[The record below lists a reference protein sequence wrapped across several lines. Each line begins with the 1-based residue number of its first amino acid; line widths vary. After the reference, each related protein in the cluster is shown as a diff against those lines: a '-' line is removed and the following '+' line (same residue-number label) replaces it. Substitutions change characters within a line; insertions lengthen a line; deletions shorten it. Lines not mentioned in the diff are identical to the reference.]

1 MTCSRPKYRR
11 RSIRLAD
18 YDYSQGGAYFVTIC
32 THDRKCLWGNISN
45 GEMRLNEVGEIVQ
58 DVWLRAEQIR
68 REISLDTFVL
78 MPNHVHGV
86 VFICDD
92 AESPTR
98 ATRQSSLHVRG
109 PIKRSLG
116 SLFAGFKST
125 CTIAIKKYLGLA
137 TIQVW
142 QRNYYEAHHSR
153 RKGVECYSRIY
164 SHKPRKMAK

>member
-1 MTCSRPKYRR
+1 MMTCSRPKYRR

-32 THDRKCLWGNISN
+32 THDRKCLFGNISN

-58 DVWLRAEQIR
+58 DVWLRTEQIR

-98 ATRQSSLHVRG
+98 ATRQSPLVRLRACSHREVEVLS
-109 PIKRSLG
+109 RSALQPVTDCNCV
-116 SLFAGFKST
+116 A
-125 CTIAIKKYLGLA
+125 
-137 TIQVW
+137 V
-142 QRNYYEAHHSR
+142 R
-153 RKGVECYSRIY
+153 RGGEQQEVN
-164 SHKPRKMAK
+164 